1 MERKALEDVS
11 PGMRLARPARTQ
23 TGEVVLT
30 AGVSLSQAQLKHLSQ
45 LGIAELLVVGPNE
58 AIPEPSVPEYM
69 DRYEANF
76 ASELQAVFKDSMC
89 TRTMQELF
97 LRALGHASTCYR
109 NYRLDEDQK

>member
-1 MERKALEDVS
+1 MERKALEDVN

-23 TGEVVLT
+23 TGDIVLT
-30 AGVSLSQAQLKHLSQ
+30 AGATLNHAQLKHLAQ
-45 LGIAELLVVGPNE
+45 LGIAELVVVGPHE
-58 AIPEPSVPEYM
+58 DIPEPKVPDYM

-76 ASELQAVFKDSMC
+76 ASELQSVFKDSMR

-109 NYRLDEDQK
+109 KYRLDEDQK